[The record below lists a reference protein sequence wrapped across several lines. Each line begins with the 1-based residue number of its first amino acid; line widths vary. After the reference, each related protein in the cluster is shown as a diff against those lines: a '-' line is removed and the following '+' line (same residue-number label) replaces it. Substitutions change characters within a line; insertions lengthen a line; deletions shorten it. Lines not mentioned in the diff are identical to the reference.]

1 MAVYQDALTER
12 CVLIWNNKK
21 GFCDVVTWLSARQ
34 ILCSLHTQDICGLLR
49 VECQLNQH

>member
-21 GFCDVVTWLSARQ
+21 GFVTLSHGYLPGRFSVAYILRIFVVYY
-34 ILCSLHTQDICGLLR
+34 GL
-49 VECQLNQH
+49 NAD